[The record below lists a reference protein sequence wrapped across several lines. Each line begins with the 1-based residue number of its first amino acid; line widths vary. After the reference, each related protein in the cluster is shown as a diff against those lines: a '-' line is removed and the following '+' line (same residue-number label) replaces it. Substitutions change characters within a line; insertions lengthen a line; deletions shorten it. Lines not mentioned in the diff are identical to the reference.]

1 MYGIFATHELL
12 SKDKLLVTLNTGFDY
27 LDSFNFQA
35 GTEQSRD
42 RMRVLKL
49 GFDIDTSDSWLG
61 GGRMIISP
69 ETDLG
74 IADILGGLEP
84 KDSQSSR
91 SGAGGQFIKHSLNL
105 LRLQKMPWETSLLWK
120 NNIQVS
126 PYVLAASQQFQLG
139 GISNVRGYPNSEAV
153 GDQGF
158 STTLEW
164 IVPAYLVA
172 KDIKVPWSKAKL
184 YDALRFAAFY
194 DIGQSRLRN
203 PQAGEEKHTTLRGYG
218 VGLRFNLPEDLSLRV
233 DLAWPLGGR
242 NPSDDERFHPWFE
255 FSKQF

>member
-1 MYGIFATHELL
+1 M
-12 SKDKLLVTLNTGFDY
+12 
-27 LDSFNFQA
+27 
-35 GTEQSRD
+35 
-42 RMRVLKL
+42 
-49 GFDIDTSDSWLG
+49 
-61 GGRMIISP
+61 
-69 ETDLG
+69 
-74 IADILGGLEP
+74 
-84 KDSQSSR
+84 
-91 SGAGGQFIKHSLNL
+91 
-105 LRLQKMPWETSLLWK
+105 
-120 NNIQVS
+120 
-126 PYVLAASQQFQLG
+126 
-139 GISNVRGYPNSEAV
+139 
-153 GDQGF
+153 
-158 STTLEW
+158 
-164 IVPAYLVA
+164 A